1 MDKAVRLN
9 EAFHSFT
16 QASKSLETYYGK
28 LSEKVQYLTEELE
41 KKNSQ
46 LNDVISKLRES
57 KDFLQAVLQNIG
69 EAMIVLDQE
78 ERITMINRAA
88 EELFCL
94 RPDDARGMLFK
105 ELDHTLEE
113 SSSGAVLNVNGRKYD
128 VIRSRS
134 TVFDSAGSVRGHVV
148 LIKDIT
154 KLKELER
161 QDERNSRL
169 IAMGEMAAKIVHEI
183 RSPLCS
189 MELFSTMLYK
199 DLEATAHAEMAKGI
213 SSGIQSLNNILTNML
228 LFAKNQKPS
237 FRDVKLSS
245 VIEESMKML
254 TPLTEIRG
262 VSISNALTDEI
273 INGDA
278 ELSKQVFMNVFLN
291 AIQSMPGGGKLDVV
305 METGDEFITVAVT
318 DEGEGICPDHIE
330 KIFDPFF
337 STKDRGTGL
346 GLTIAHKIM
355 QCHNGFIKAFKNDGK
370 GSTFCLYFPKN
381 IKDQYQSGQGSRGS
395 SNVIEDHI
403 ENKHLILQIPESSNP
418 DDERTLYA

>member
-1 MDKAVRLN
+1 MDKAIRLN

-46 LNDVISKLRES
+46 LNDVISKLKES

-105 ELDHTLEE
+105 DLEYTLEE
-113 SSSGAVLNVNGRKYD
+113 SSSGAALTVNGRKYD

-199 DLEATAHAEMAKGI
+199 DLEATVHAEMAKGI

-262 VSISNALTDEI
+262 VSISIALTDET

-278 ELSKQVFMNVFLN
+278 ELSKQVLMNVFLN

-305 METGDEFITVAVT
+305 MGAGVGA
-318 DEGEGICPDHIE
+318 
-330 KIFDPFF
+330 
-337 STKDRGTGL
+337 
-346 GLTIAHKIM
+346 
-355 QCHNGFIKAFKNDGK
+355 
-370 GSTFCLYFPKN
+370 
-381 IKDQYQSGQGSRGS
+381 SR
-395 SNVIEDHI
+395 
-403 ENKHLILQIPESSNP
+403 
-418 DDERTLYA
+418 R

>member
-1 MDKAVRLN
+1 LDKSVRLN
-9 EAFHSFT
+9 EAFYNFT
-16 QASKSLETYYGK
+16 QASKSLETYYAK
-28 LSEKVQYLTEELE
+28 LSEKVQYLTGELE
-41 KKNSQ
+41 KKNAQ
-46 LNDVISKLRES
+46 LNDVVSKLRES
-57 KDFLQAVLQNIG
+57 KDFLHAVLQSIS
-69 EAMIVLDQE
+69 EAMIVLDQD

-88 EELFCL
+88 EEFFGLD
-94 RPDDARGMLFK
+94 PDAARGMMFK
-105 ELDHTLEE
+105 DLNYTLEE
-113 SSSGAVLNVNGRKYD
+113 SSFGTVLTVKGRKYD

-134 TVFDSAGSVRGHVV
+134 TVFDPAGSVRGHVI

-213 SSGIQSLNNILTNML
+213 STGIQSLNNILTNML
-228 LFAKNQKPS
+228 LFARNQKPS

-245 VIEESMKML
+245 VIEESIKML
-254 TPLTEIRG
+254 MPLTEIRG
-262 VSISNALTDEI
+262 VNIARTLTGEI

-278 ELSKQVFMNVFLN
+278 ELSKQVFMNVLLN
-291 AIQSMPGGGKLDVV
+291 AIQSMPEGGKLQVV
-305 METGDEFITVAVT
+305 MESGDEFITVAVT
-318 DEGEGICPDHIE
+318 DEGEGVGPENIE

-346 GLTIAHKIM
+346 GLTIAYKIM
-355 QCHNGFIKAFKNDGK
+355 QCHNGFIKAFKNDYK
-370 GSTFCLYFPKN
+370 GSTFCLYFPK
-381 IKDQYQSGQGSRGS
+381 IKNNRSVS
-395 SNVIEDHI
+395 SVEAGLKPASANRKIKE
-403 ENKHLILQIPESSNP
+403 ESVP
-418 DDERTLYA
+418 GAAK

>member
-1 MDKAVRLN
+1 MDKAIRLN
-9 EAFHSFT
+9 EAFHIFT
-16 QASKSLETYYGK
+16 QASKSLETYYAK
-28 LSEKVQYLTEELE
+28 LGEKVQYLTGELE
-41 KKNSQ
+41 KKNLQ

-57 KDFLQAVLQNIG
+57 KDFLHAVLQNIG

-88 EELFCL
+88 EELFCRGL
-94 RPDDARGMLFK
+94 DAARGMLFK
-105 ELDHTLEE
+105 DLDYKIEE
-113 SSSGAVLNVNGRKYD
+113 SGSGAVLTVKGRKYD

-134 TVFDSAGSVRGHVV
+134 TVCDSAGAVRGHVV

-161 QDERNSRL
+161 QNERNARL

-199 DLEATAHAEMAKGI
+199 DLEASAHAEMAKGI

-228 LFAKNQKPS
+228 LFARNQKPS

-262 VSISNALTDEI
+262 VRMSAALSDES

-278 ELSKQVFMNVFLN
+278 ELSKQVLMNVLLN
-291 AIQSMPGGGKLDVV
+291 AIQSMPEGGRLDVV
-305 METGDEFITVAVT
+305 MESGEEFITVAVS
-318 DEGEGICPDHIE
+318 DEGEGICAEHIE

-346 GLTIAHKIM
+346 GLTIAYKIM
-355 QCHNGFIKAFKNDGK
+355 QRHNGFIKAFRNDGK

-381 IKDQYQSGQGSRGS
+381 AKDQGS
-395 SNVIEDHI
+395 SDVTEDHTDD
-403 ENKHLILQIPESSNP
+403 KHLSPQIHEFSNP
-418 DDERTLYA
+418 SDKGTLHA